1 MAAQG
6 SRVAK
11 ESAEGGLAKRYAH
24 ALFEL
29 AQDGSAV
36 DVVSGD
42 LAALRRAIEA
52 SPDLRR
58 LVQSPV
64 FSAEDQARALK
75 AILEKMGANTLTAK
89 FVLLLAQKRRLRVL
103 GQITSAYEHL
113 IASARGETE
122 AEVTAARPLSDP
134 EIAELKSV
142 LKSRLGKEPRLH
154 SKVDPTLL
162 GGLVVKVGSRMID
175 SSLRTKLD
183 GLRSAMK
190 GH

>member
-1 MAAQG
+1 M
-6 SRVAK
+6 AK
-11 ESAEGGLAKRYAH
+11 EKAEGGLAQRYAH

-29 AQDGSAV
+29 ADDAGTVDAVSA
-36 DVVSGD
+36 D
-42 LAALRRAIEA
+42 LASLRRAMDA

-58 LVQSPV
+58 LVRSPV
-64 FSAEDQARALK
+64 FSAEDQAKALK
-75 AILEKMGANTLTAK
+75 AMLEKMDAQALTTK
-89 FVLLLAQKRRLRVL
+89 FVLLVAQKRRLPAL
-103 GQITSAYEHL
+103 TQIIQSYEHL
-113 IASARGETE
+113 IATSRGETE
-122 AEVTAARPLSDP
+122 AEVTAARALSDA
-134 EIAELKSV
+134 EIVELKSV

-190 GH
+190 GN